1 MRLDPKAQTL
11 ELSLLYVGAKGAGKR
26 ANLRQL
32 AAVYG
37 PSAGPFLD
45 VSEADS
51 EESGSFLRV
60 DMGAISG
67 FQTQA
72 ACATVSPQALERG
85 EGASHLARA
94 DALVLVMDSRPERHA
109 DNQHTL
115 RALALALESLNTSL
129 GEIPTVYQWN
139 HQDAAGASSPA
150 FMRDSLDPKGQPG
163 TVALARDGVGVWET
177 HIQAVKAALASM
189 WLRASTPSQRRATR
203 SA

>member
-1 MRLDPKAQTL
+1 MRLDPEAQTL

-37 PSAGPFLD
+37 PAAGPFLD
-45 VSEADS
+45 VSEAES
-51 EESGSFLRV
+51 EESGTFLKV

-67 FQTQA
+67 FQTRA
-72 ACATVSPQALERG
+72 ACATVSPETLERC
-85 EGASHLARA
+85 EGASLLARA
-94 DALVLVMDSRPERHA
+94 DALVLVMDSRPERHS
-109 DNQHTL
+109 DNRHTL
-115 RALALALESLNTSL
+115 RALAVALEALNSSL

-139 HQDAAGASSPA
+139 HQDAAGALRPT
-150 FMRDSLDPKGQPG
+150 FLRDSLDPKGQPG

-189 WLRASTPSQRRATR
+189 WLRASTPSKRQANR